1 MQSGRGDL
9 MLGYSDL
16 REIQKREMESS
27 ALVMLSDDF
36 YSLIS
41 QLLAKKGG
49 DAIAS
54 KSLLAIKEYENI
66 KKIVIAI
73 QAKRE
78 EKIVLMALRGE
89 REGAGLTI
97 EERRMLKDL
106 SEIVGKYREIVKSVW
121 ESESSA
127 PPAGK
132 RIKIMKEVSQYRGL
146 DNSLYGPFRSGEE
159 ALVPIAEA
167 DWLLKA
173 GMAELL

>member
-1 MQSGRGDL
+1 MFS
-9 MLGYSDL
+9 YSDL
-16 REIQKREMESS
+16 RDIQKREMESS
-27 ALVMLSDDF
+27 ALVALADDF

-41 QLLAKKGG
+41 HLLAKKGG
-49 DAIAS
+49 EALAS

-78 EKIVLMALRGE
+78 EKIVLMAVRGE
-89 REGAGLTI
+89 REGAGLTV
-97 EERRMLKDL
+97 EERQMLKDL
-106 SEIVGKYREIVKSVW
+106 TQTVSKYREIVKSVW
-121 ESESSA
+121 VSENVSQDA
-127 PPAGK
+127 K

-146 DNSLYGPFRSGEE
+146 DNALYGPFRSGDETM
-159 ALVPIAEA
+159 VPNAEA

>member
-1 MQSGRGDL
+1 MFS
-9 MLGYSDL
+9 YSDL
-16 REIQKREMESS
+16 RDIQKREMESS
-27 ALVMLSDDF
+27 ALVALSDDF

-41 QLLAKKGG
+41 HLLAKKGG
-49 DAIAS
+49 EAFVS

-78 EKIVLMALRGE
+78 EKIVLMAVRNE
-89 REGAGLTI
+89 REGAGLTS
-97 EERRMLKDL
+97 EERQMLHDL
-106 SEIVGKYREIVKSVW
+106 TQTVSKYREIVKSVW
-121 ESESSA
+121 VSETV
-127 PPAGK
+127 PQDTK

-146 DNSLYGPFRSGEE
+146 DNALYGPFRSGDET
-159 ALVPIAEA
+159 LVPNAEA